1 MRPVDEL
8 HHESRKIWE
17 ATRQLIRARPKVRN
31 VNEELAAER
40 SSVNE
45 RIADRTT
52 ALVGTMYAF
61 YLFAV
66 LMGGWIL
73 WQGYLASKPFDG
85 YPFPFL
91 LFLGNIVQ
99 LLLMPLIMVG
109 QNVQGRAQARQA
121 TADFETNV
129 KAEKEIETVLM
140 HLEHQNELMLEILR
154 RLETSPRAA
163 A

>member
-8 HHESRKIWE
+8 HQESRRIWE
-17 ATRQLIRARPKVRN
+17 ATRQFIHARPKVRD
-31 VNEELAAER
+31 VNQELAADR

-45 RIADRTT
+45 RVAARTT

-61 YLFAV
+61 YLFA
-66 LMGGWIL
+66 LIMGGWIL
-73 WQGYLASKPFDG
+73 WQTVVRKPFDG

-109 QNVQGRAQARQA
+109 QNVQGRAQERQA

-154 RLETSPRAA
+154 RLEASPRAA

>member
-1 MRPVDEL
+1 MKSIEEL
-8 HHESRKIWE
+8 LRESRSAWE
-17 ATRQLIRARPKVRN
+17 KTRHFLAGRPKVRN
-31 VNEELAAER
+31 VSAEMAADR
-40 SSVNE
+40 SSFNE
-45 RIADRTT
+45 RVASRTT
-52 ALVGTMYAF
+52 AAVGTMYAF

-73 WQGYLASKPFDG
+73 WQSAVAKPFDG

-99 LLLMPLIMVG
+99 LLLMPLILVG
-109 QNVQGRAQARQA
+109 QNVQGRAQERQA

-154 RLETSPRAA
+154 RVEASPAKA
-163 A
+163 GS